1 MMESNVARIGF
12 ALLGVIALAVMLV
25 AMKDILVHLPEI
37 AKTAAEHRS
46 LDF

>member
-1 MMESNVARIGF
+1 MMESNIARIGF
-12 ALLGVIALAVMLV
+12 ALVGLIALSVFLI

-37 AKTAAEHRS
+37 TKTAAEHRM